1 MLRRIVLF
9 SAAVANLLLVDQFVK
24 AASISSLKGKP
35 PVEVLP
41 NLFNLVYVENR
52 GCAWGMLQGHVW
64 PLAVFAVVAMG
75 LLIWKRKSV
84 FPRGALGVLC
94 EILLYAGIL
103 GNLVDRLARGCVV
116 DMFDFYW
123 GVHHFPVF
131 NVADSYI
138 TVAAALLLGFSFF
151 QKDAEK
157 DRKDAEKDSGAA

>member
-9 SAAVANLLLVDQFVK
+9 SAAVANLLLVDQLVK
-24 AASISSLKGKP
+24 AASVSALQGRP
-35 PVEVLP
+35 PVEVIH
-41 NLFNLVYVENR
+41 NLFDLAYVENR

-64 PLAVFAVVAMG
+64 PLAVFGIAVMG

-84 FPRGALGVLC
+84 FPRGGWGVLS

-103 GNLVDRLARGCVV
+103 GNLIDRLTRGCVI
-116 DMFDFYW
+116 DMFDFHW

-138 TVAAALLLGFSFF
+138 TVAAALLIILGFF
-151 QKDAEK
+151 QKDGE
-157 DRKDAEKDSGAA
+157 KDAEEISGAA